1 VDWQLRCLTGLT
13 EVSAFCLPQP
23 TISKLVVIALPDV
36 GNGRLTDNEE
46 KKILLLLAKEKP
58 EDLKHDI
65 RLAPRWIGEIKAKA
79 LK

>member
-1 VDWQLRCLTGLT
+1 M
-13 EVSAFCLPQP
+13 
-23 TISKLVVIALPDV
+23 ALPDV

-46 KKILLLLAKEKP
+46 RKILLLLAKEKP